1 MAMMMTG
8 RVLLVCALCVLW
20 CGAGRVYARD
30 VNNNLLSGCMASGIL
45 GKKKSFLSSGCD
57 KNAPTV
63 SLHLALPI
71 TAVEAS
77 TGESVSDST
86 DIYPDS
92 LSVPPSPPPVTG
104 LPEALKAPKAP
115 QDPPESD
122 VGQTGVGNPS
132 SLVPN
137 DDSSGGGG
145 SEENGNSNKSGVS
158 ASEFST
164 VVGASR
170 SSIPPEVGGSENKS
184 GAPSDLKLESPETNE
199 PPERILVE
207 TNKDTQKV
215 SKLEENPESSH
226 KKEKANIR
234 GTSEEAGKNE
244 AGRSGVEA
252 HGPSSVLSAD
262 SQLQHQG
269 TTVTVTQ
276 PPPPSPEQQTSAVS
290 PSPGVDTPAARSREA
305 GDPEEGKGIPPTR
318 TASRNSTDEKH
329 KAPPLRSE
337 KESAAT
343 KPPSA
348 DGVLEQNSED
358 TTTKEAIK
366 MDADTD
372 GPAASSESSI
382 STSDS
387 GVFQDKTEEEDEN
400 EQRPEAKGPHNDPHA
415 VNTNDAPT
423 ASEVEPQ
430 TPETDTTQT
439 NATSTSGDIDGSTA
453 VSHTTSP
460 LFLLLIV
467 VACAAAAAVVAA

>member
-1 MAMMMTG
+1 MAMTMAG

-20 CGAGRVYARD
+20 CVAGGVYARD
-30 VNNNLLSGCMASGIL
+30 VDTNALGGCMASGVL
-45 GKKKSFLSSGCD
+45 GENGSHMPDGC
-57 KNAPTV
+57 NETAITV
-63 SLHLALPI
+63 PFRSALPI

-122 VGQTGVGNPS
+122 VGQTGVGNRL

-145 SEENGNSNKSGVS
+145 FEENGNSNKSGVS

-184 GAPSDLKLESPETNE
+184 GAPPNLKLESPETNE
-199 PPERILVE
+199 PRERILVE

-215 SKLEENPESSH
+215 SKLEENPESSR

-262 SQLQHQG
+262 GQLQHQG
-269 TTVTVTQ
+269 TTVTMTQ

-305 GDPEEGKGIPPTR
+305 GDPEEGRGIPPAR
-318 TASRNSTDEKH
+318 KASHNSTDEKH

-337 KESAAT
+337 KESAAP

-366 MDADTD
+366 MDAHTD
-372 GPAASSESSI
+372 GPAATSEQSTSASES
-382 STSDS
+382 
-387 GVFQDKTEEEDEN
+387 GVVKRNESEDGDN
-400 EQRPEAKGPHNDPHA
+400 AQRPEPKGQHNDPDA
-415 VNTNDAPT
+415 VNTKAAPT
-423 ASEVEPQ
+423 ASEAASYTAKTVPAQ
-430 TPETDTTQT
+430 KNDTVTY
-439 NATSTSGDIDGSTA
+439 GDIDGGTA

-460 LFLLLIV
+460 LFSLVV
-467 VACAAAAAVVAA
+467 VACAVAAAVVTA